1 LELDEEDFQPDLPLA
16 SPILSPIEVL
26 KAPPM
31 ALLPS
36 SSKRPTVAEV
46 EDVVAHI
53 LAREV
58 ANCFLLAVPKE
69 PASVDT
75 SPEFLCYFLELL
87 VEQMDEAAFMQQITR
102 PRSVDLELL
111 LHAFTAGL
119 PAPSEPEV
127 LIPIAAFDAV
137 VTFML
142 SHISNSEAA
151 GQLQAYCRMLYDSAN
166 EALDIIRPESSKGQR
181 TPWRPGI
188 SDLHRYPSIFEVFY
202 DVRDLLFAWGSA
214 EVGTLPK
221 LDEVAAQSQVQE
233 ERLSTQLLRDV
244 LLEDRQWVDYEGQ
257 EIGCRFD
264 LSERILADLTQEA
277 LTLLSNLM
285 P

>member
-1 LELDEEDFQPDLPLA
+1 
-16 SPILSPIEVL
+16 
-26 KAPPM
+26 M
-31 ALLPS
+31 ALLQN
-36 SSKRPTVAEV
+36 SKQRPTVAEV
-46 EDVVAHI
+46 EDIVAHI

-58 ANCFLLAVPKE
+58 ANSFLLAVPKE

-87 VEQMDEAAFMQQITR
+87 VEQMDEAAFMQQIIR
-102 PRSVDLELL
+102 PRSVDFEVL
-111 LHAFTAGL
+111 LHAFRAEL
-119 PAPSEPEV
+119 PVPSEPEI
-127 LIPIAAFDAV
+127 LIPTTAFDTV
-137 VTFML
+137 MTFML

-151 GQLQAYCRMLYDSAN
+151 GQLQVYCRMLYDSAN

-181 TPWRPGI
+181 TPWRSGI

-221 LDEVAAQSQVQE
+221 LEEAAVSQLQE

-257 EIGCRFD
+257 EMNCRFD
-264 LSERILADLTQEA
+264 LSERILADLAQETLA
-277 LTLLSNLM
+277 LLSNLI